1 MNFYNIFVKT
11 KTNLMKKLFTLLFAT
26 AFLFSC
32 SSDSSSDSNTA
43 GLSNTPLAK
52 AQFDASNLGIYK
64 GIFTG
69 SSGTITVNIKNDGN
83 VNATLVLD
91 GVSSTFTT
99 TEEVNETGAISA
111 LTFTSGTMSFDL
123 NISNNGENIEATGL
137 IFPNHPNATLN
148 ILKEYSDLQVKCY
161 EGNYTGAS
169 MGILNIVT
177 SDDYVSG
184 LIFPTGAEDAM
195 FLDGTSDG
203 STLSG
208 TYGEGLDAGTFLG
221 NLTGNSMSGTW
232 TNTSPEN
239 PPSGNWTAQRKL

>member
-1 MNFYNIFVKT
+1 MNFYNTLKKKI
-11 KTNLMKKLFTLLFAT
+11 NLIKKLFTLLFAT

-32 SSDSSSDSNTA
+32 SSDSSSDSNTT

-52 AQFDASNLGIYK
+52 AEFDASNLGIYK

-69 SSGTITVNIKNDGN
+69 SSGTIIINIKNDGN

-99 TEEVNETGAISA
+99 TEQVNETGAIDA

-123 NISNNGENIEATGL
+123 NISNNGENIGATGL

-169 MGILNIVT
+169 TGILNFVT

-195 FLDGTSDG
+195 FLDGSSDG
-203 STLSG
+203 STLSVR
-208 TYGEGLDAGTFLG
+208 YGEGQDAGTFSG

-239 PPSGNWTAQRKL
+239 PASGNWTAQRKL